1 MKRGIVCAVLAII
14 FVMSSAL
21 VALSATPDEAKQ
33 LAAKAMA
40 FYKANGKEKAI
51 AEFNNP
57 KGQFVKGDLYV
68 VVQGF
73 DGVLLANGGNPGL
86 VGQNH
91 FELKD
96 PGGKFFV
103 KEEVEVAKK
112 GSGWV
117 TYQWVN
123 PVTKK
128 VGQKKAWILRIEGE
142 NAFINCGFF
151 E

>member
-73 DGVLLANGGNPGL
+73 DGVLLANGGNPASRGTEPL
-86 VGQNH
+86 
-91 FELKD
+91 
-96 PGGKFFV
+96 
-103 KEEVEVAKK
+103 
-112 GSGWV
+112 
-117 TYQWVN
+117 
-123 PVTKK
+123 
-128 VGQKKAWILRIEGE
+128 
-142 NAFINCGFF
+142 
-151 E
+151 